1 MGRSNSYKIFEELP
15 CRENARELCQE
26 VYSHINCEKFRRNHL
41 AARASEAKENYKAGQ
56 CKSGSLQDL
65 IKDLEDD

>member
-1 MGRSNSYKIFEELP
+1 MNVTIDRLLDGFHSLDMEDKEYVAQIINKLLEE
-15 CRENARELCQE
+15 
-26 VYSHINCEKFRRNHL
+26 SRRDHL
-41 AARASEAKENYKAGQ
+41 AARASEAKENYKAGH

>member
-1 MGRSNSYKIFEELP
+1 MNVTIDRLLDGFHSLDMEDKEYVAQI
-15 CRENARELCQE
+15 
-26 VYSHINCEKFRRNHL
+26 INKLLAESRRDYL